1 MTIKAAF
8 WVAGI
13 VLLAAAFLLVV
24 HLSANNLE
32 FSRYNTGWNG
42 TSQFFSGLDRHRY
55 TEITE
60 PAQLAAYR
68 DNALLL
74 IIAPGHSPTTQEI
87 AAYRHFLDQGNT
99 ILLADDFGTGT
110 AILEGLESRI
120 TVLPGNLS
128 SVDRAYADSY
138 SVVVY
143 RVTNTSPVQRVT
155 TLVLNR
161 PAPLEGGKSLMVTS
175 ILSWIDANGD
185 RRINSNEML
194 GKFSVIAEDD
204 IGRGRLVVLSDPS
217 IFINSMQDL
226 DQKWDNRNLIQG
238 LPDRDGPFLV
248 DQMNSRTNDAEGMSE
263 ILHVIQ
269 TTLSIEI
276 VIVVLL
282 VLSAAVAW
290 RRKLV

>member
-13 VLLAAAFLLVV
+13 VLCAAAFLLVA
-24 HLSANNLE
+24 HLSGNSLE

-42 TSQFFSGLDRHRY
+42 TSQFFSNLDRHRF
-55 TEITE
+55 TEISD
-60 PAQLAAYR
+60 PAQLATYR
-68 DNALLL
+68 NNALLL
-74 IIAPGHSPTTQEI
+74 VIAPGHSPTSPEI
-87 AAYRHFLDQGNT
+87 AAYRNFLEQGNT
-99 ILLADDFGTGT
+99 ILLADDFGTGRE
-110 AILEGLESRI
+110 ILEGLESRI

-143 RVTNTSPVQRVT
+143 RVTNTSPLQRVT

-161 PAPLEGGKSLMVTS
+161 PAPLEGGTPLMVTS
-175 ILSWIDANGD
+175 IMSWIDANGD

-194 GKFSVIAEDD
+194 GKFSVIAQDD
-204 IGRGRLVVLSDPS
+204 IGRGSLVVLSDPS
-217 IFINSMQDL
+217 IFINSMQDPGE
-226 DQKWDNRNLIQG
+226 KWDNRQLVQG
-238 LPDRDGPFLV
+238 LFNRDGPLLV

-263 ILHVIQ
+263 ILHVLR

-276 VIVVLL
+276 VIIALL
-282 VLSAAVAW
+282 VLFAAVAW